1 MRLMHFE
8 NNFLGIQSQGS
19 RELVFDYVPRG
30 AIHEIALGR
39 DARSSS
45 NDGDGYRAR
54 LLAFKSRKAAPDAP
68 LKFTG
73 LHVFLLATRP
83 MLRRVHPSAEIELT
97 LRRPL
102 KPASRD
108 LGACTI
114 LVAVYKISRSRLNL
128 FRGAFECIFDLLK
141 FAKNKH

>member
-114 LVAVYKISRSRLNL
+114 SSQFTRFHTA
-128 FRGAFECIFDLLK
+128 A
-141 FAKNKH
+141 